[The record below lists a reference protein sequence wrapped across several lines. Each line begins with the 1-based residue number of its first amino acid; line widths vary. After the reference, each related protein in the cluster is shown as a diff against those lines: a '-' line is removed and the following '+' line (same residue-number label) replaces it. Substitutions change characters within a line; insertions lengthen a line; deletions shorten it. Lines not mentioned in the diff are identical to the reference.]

1 MNNGW
6 ICSYRSIWGHPFFK
20 GNGLRVAVWHWLL
33 HHAAWEDTTHRVGRE
48 TVSLKRGE
56 VCFSQAVIQEATGA
70 SRGQVRD
77 VVEWLISQGK
87 ASKIGASER
96 ARLGA
101 KLGANP
107 KTILLIENYE
117 QYQNG
122 GPRSGPDKEPTEQPI
137 KEQGN
142 KYITLDA
149 NASKGADAPSTV
161 EVSVVSSAVWAAG
174 KQFLA
179 SRGVDNPGAMIG
191 RWLKSHSPLALLGAI
206 ESAQKT
212 GTHDPV
218 PYITQALSGK
228 QEGFSVNFDLSKFEA
243 SK

>member
-1 MNNGW
+1 MSGW
-6 ICSYRSIWGHPFFK
+6 FAMKRGLHDHPVFLK
-20 GNGLRVAVWHWLL
+20 QPLRVAVWSWMVAT
-33 HHAAWEDTTHRVGRE
+33 AAWKPTRFRVDGKIITLERGQLCVSQHQISDATGVGRQVIRSLLEDLEAEKSITKQSANGSTKGRTIITICNYDKYQSAISGSNQEE
-48 TVSLKRGE
+48 T
-56 VCFSQAVIQEATGA
+56 
-70 SRGQVRD
+70 
-77 VVEWLISQGK
+77 
-87 ASKIGASER
+87 
-96 ARLGA
+96 
-101 KLGANP
+101 
-107 KTILLIENYE
+107 
-117 QYQNG
+117 
-122 GPRSGPDKEPTEQPI
+122 KEPTKRQPT

-142 KYITLDA
+142 KDITLDA

-206 ESAQKT
+206 ESAQKA

-228 QEGFSVNFDLSKFEA
+228 QEGFSVKFDLSKFEA